1 MILAYIQIDITLPY
15 VSSLKGRRKIIHS
28 IKERLRKLNCSI
40 LDISREYAKEA
51 ALAIALLA
59 HDKKE
64 FFKKLQIIEDILEDF
79 IGEIEYSIDYEI
91 I

>member
-15 VSSLKGRRKIIHS
+15 AVSLKGRRKVIHS
-28 IKERLRKLNCSI
+28 VKERLKKLNCSI
-40 LDISREYAKEA
+40 LDISREYVKEA
-51 ALAIALLA
+51 ALAVALLA

-64 FFKKLQIIEDILEDF
+64 FFKKLQIIEEILGSF